1 LTRNG
6 FVDIQVNGIL
16 GTDFGA
22 DGLTLEAARQAAR
35 ELIRRGTVA
44 FCPTVV
50 TASEDTYRR
59 VLPVLADLMDDPE
72 VGGHVAGI
80 HLEGPFI
87 SPVPGPRGAHQERF
101 VRPPSIELFDRM
113 MEWARGRVAIL
124 TVAPEVPGALELI
137 RHVSSLGVV
146 AAVGHHNADG
156 DTLQAALDA
165 GARLATHVGNG
176 ISAQIDRHNNPIW
189 WQLACDDL
197 FCSFIT
203 DGHHLPGPFIK
214 TALRAKTPERA
225 IIISDAVMLAG
236 CPPGVYDF
244 SAPRWSLRTAEGCS
258 SGTPATWPVP
268 HPPCSSAWII
278 WPRWDCSGK
287 RTCGRLGAPT
297 LCLCSGKARK
307 TSPGC
312 PARRWPS
319 GTAGSCCRKTASQ
332 DERSLK
338 LSGRHY

>member
-244 SAPRWSLRTAEGCS
+244 FGTAVELADS
-258 SGTPATWPVP
+258 
-268 HPPCSSAWII
+268 
-278 WPRWDCSGK
+278 
-287 RTCGRLGAPT
+287 GRLFIRDTGY
-297 LCLCSGKARK
+297 L
-307 TSPGC
+307 
-312 PARRWPS
+312 
-319 GTAGSCCRKTASQ
+319 AGSSSTMFECMDYLASLGLLGEE
-332 DERSLK
+332 DLWKVGRSNP
-338 LSGRHY
+338 LSLLGKSEEDISRLPGPQVAFRDGRFVLQEDSISG